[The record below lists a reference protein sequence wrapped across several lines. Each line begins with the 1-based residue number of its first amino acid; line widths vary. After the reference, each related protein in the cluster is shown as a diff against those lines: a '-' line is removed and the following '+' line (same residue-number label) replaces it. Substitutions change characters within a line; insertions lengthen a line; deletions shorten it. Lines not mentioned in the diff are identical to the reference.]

1 MRADQFIDCI
11 QTIGIVV
18 SSGALIYVIVRL
30 ERTIR
35 LAISDL
41 GGLIKTNAEI
51 KRRLDA
57 LEAERFENERLRRES
72 AFAQVRDEGR

>member
-1 MRADQFIDCI
+1 MRADQFVDAV
-11 QTIGIVV
+11 QTIGILT
-18 SSGALIYVIVRL
+18 SSAGLIYVILRL

-41 GGLIKTNAEI
+41 GGVIKTQTEV

-57 LEAERFENERLRRES
+57 LEAERFEKTR
-72 AFAQVRDEGR
+72 

>member
-1 MRADQFIDCI
+1 MRGDELIDAV
-11 QTIGIVV
+11 QTIGILV

-35 LAISDL
+35 LAIGDL
-41 GGLIKTNAEI
+41 NGVIKTNAEI

-57 LEAERFENERLRRES
+57 LEAERFNT
-72 AFAQVRDEGR
+72 

>member
-1 MRADQFIDCI
+1 MRGDEIIDAV
-11 QTIGIVV
+11 QTIGILV

-35 LAISDL
+35 LAVSDL
-41 GGLIKTNAEI
+41 NGLIKANAEI

-57 LEAERFENERLRRES
+57 LEAERFETTR
-72 AFAQVRDEGR
+72 